1 MPRRAHV
8 GAVRMIFQND
18 VIELRDV
25 VQREVTDL
33 DQTVTACAAKLDVAT
48 VTAWTQARA
57 IDEAWIAR
65 VNAGVGAAKWGS
77 MHMPPDWD
85 GLYNEGRGLESIL
98 RQNWWPRLQSHGC
111 VLPFAQPSAP
121 REPGFSTD
129 SPGNPL
135 SILQSLEGIAKALVL
150 VMVVREVRDWT
161 R

>member
-8 GAVRMIFQND
+8 GAVRVVFQND

-25 VQREVTDL
+25 LQRELTDL
-33 DQTVTACAAKLDVAT
+33 DQTVAACAARLDAAT

-65 VNAGVGAAKWGS
+65 VNAGVAAVL
-77 MHMPPDWD
+77 PPDW
-85 GLYNEGRGLESIL
+85 GELYTEGRGLESIL